1 MKKIILFIIINKIV
15 ISVKQNNKVN
25 NLYEITGYDMPA
37 EFSSILRKKSVEI
50 DLNSF
55 HLLEEYKPKKYH

>member
-1 MKKIILFIIINKIV
+1 M
-15 ISVKQNNKVN
+15 KVN

-37 EFSSILRKKSVEI
+37 EFSSILRKKSVDE

-55 HLLEEYKPKKYH
+55 HLLGEYKPKKYH